1 MPQIRTIS
9 AGPRPGG
16 GCRPRAER
24 RAGATGFAGMGGSD
38 LGGAARPPS
47 RHAGSDAGEQLAGG
61 GQQVL
66 TLAGAFFGHDGV
78 AAGDEPLAGEVRGAD
93 LGQVLLVEQGQLQWP
108 VAGDQLAE
116 TAAVVGGRGRRR

>member
-1 MPQIRTIS
+1 MIVGKGDVEVL
-9 AGPRPGG
+9 AGLVLADHLADGDP
-16 GCRPRAER
+16 
-24 RAGATGFAGMGGSD
+24 D
-38 LGGAARPPS
+38 LGGATQPPS
-47 RHAGSDAGEQLAGG
+47 RAGSEVGEQLAVG

-66 TLAGAFFGHDGV
+66 ALAGAFFGQDGV

-116 TAAVVGGRGRRR
+116 TTAVVGGRGRRR